1 LYVSYISEVPIWKT
15 TYRIVLPSKADKKP
29 LLQGWAIVD
38 NTVGEDWDGVQLS
51 NLLETLLFGV
61 TAVAPGIYVGTAGML
76 LLVALMA
83 CVIPAQRASRVD
95 PAVALRND

>member
-1 LYVSYISEVPIWKT
+1 MILGGGVKLSAIG
-15 TYRIVLPSKADKKP
+15 
-29 LLQGWAIVD
+29 LLAGGALAA
-38 NTVGEDWDGVQLS
+38 GLA

-61 TAVAPGIYVGTAGML
+61 TVVAPGIYVGTAATL

-95 PAVALRND
+95 PAVALRNE